1 MTNGESMTDKVL
13 EKLRKLAEEK
23 LYVAVVC
30 DILDELGYPSQ
41 AMHQRLRPLD
51 PNNCT
56 FLGRARTTQ
65 WMAMNYIDEQNPYGI
80 ELEAMDS
87 LQPGDVAVHSTDAAG
102 TNAPWGELMSTAATM
117 RGAVGCVCDSQIR
130 DCRKI
135 IQLGFPVF
143 MTGIRPVDSK
153 GRWCAMAYD
162 VPIDC
167 GGVLVNFGDIIYA
180 DFDGVVV
187 IPASLAEQVLE
198 KALEKVDKENLSREE
213 LLEGKMLTEVYAK
226 YGVL

>member
-1 MTNGESMTDKVL
+1 MSDKVL
-13 EKLRKLAEEK
+13 GKLRKLAEEK

-30 DILDELGYPSQ
+30 DILDELGYASQ

-65 WMAMNYIDEQNPYGI
+65 WMAMNYVDEQNPYGI

-153 GRWCAMAYD
+153 GRWCAMARD
-162 VPIDC
+162 VPINC
-167 GGVLVNFGDIIYA
+167 GGVRVNFGDIIYA

-187 IPASLAEQVLE
+187 IPVSLAEQVLE
-198 KALEKVDKENLSREE
+198 KALEKVDKENLSRNE